1 MKYGDRDRAI
11 SVDDNT
17 ETKRHT
23 GSGNGSSQYSIN
35 SHSKEDDESH
45 LMRVAMA
52 THESGKFGIEE

>member
-45 LMRVAMA
+45 LMRVAL
-52 THESGKFGIEE
+52 